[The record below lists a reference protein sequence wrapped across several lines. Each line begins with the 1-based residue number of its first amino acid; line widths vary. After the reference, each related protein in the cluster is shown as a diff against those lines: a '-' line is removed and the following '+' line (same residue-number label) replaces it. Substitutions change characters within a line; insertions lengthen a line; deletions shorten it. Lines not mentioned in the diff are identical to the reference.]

1 MPTRSHS
8 IHITPDVVDGRA
20 IGGLIEAQNLRELTV
35 RCDGPLAIAA
45 VNRVTFEKRVRRMDA
60 TEESTT
66 PSSSD
71 GASGAAAAKNDAKS
85 DTKSDTKASGPWTVR
100 ALLAWI
106 NGFLKDRDVDS
117 PRSIAEI
124 LLASTLRVERLK
136 LYMEPDRVL
145 DADELTQLRALVA
158 RAGRHEP
165 VQFLVGRWP
174 FLGREFEVAP
184 CTLIPRPCTELLVD
198 RALEWYRARSGG
210 SARVLELGTG
220 TGCIAVSLALGM
232 RAIDRP
238 QGSGCRPLAS
248 EVSSRAEVGAS
259 VPTIALHHEQNHAVN
274 SELSNESNSDAEPTK
289 DATSAPSKLTIIATD
304 IVADA
309 VALATRNAVRL
320 GAPPIDFRVG
330 DLWAPV
336 QGEAA
341 FDLLISNPPYV
352 TDEEYEALDR
362 NVREYEPASA
372 LRGGRD
378 GLDVMRRI
386 AEAAPSRVA
395 SGGMVLLEIGWKHR
409 DAARA
414 LFRNNAWRDVEV
426 LQDGDALD
434 RVLVAHRV

>member
-1 MPTRSHS
+1 M
-8 IHITPDVVDGRA
+8 G
-20 IGGLIEAQNLRELTV
+20 
-35 RCDGPLAIAA
+35 
-45 VNRVTFEKRVRRMDA
+45 A
-60 TEESTT
+60 THDSTT
-66 PSSSD
+66 SSASD
-71 GASGAAAAKNDAKS
+71 GAHGAPAVEGNA
-85 DTKSDTKASGPWTVR
+85 KASGPWTVR
-100 ALLAWI
+100 SLLAWI

-124 LLASTLRVERLK
+124 LLASTLQIERLK

-145 DADELTQLRALVA
+145 DASELTHLRALVA

-165 VQFLVGRWP
+165 VQFLVGRCH

-210 SARVLELGTG
+210 PSARDGTGARVLELGTG
-220 TGCIAVSLALGM
+220 TGCIAVSLALGL

-248 EVSSRAEVGAS
+248 SASTRADVAAS
-259 VPTIALHHEQNHAVN
+259 IPTIAINGESS
-274 SELSNESNSDAEPTK
+274 SETTSSSEVALVG
-289 DATSAPSKLTIIATD
+289 ATLTIIATD
-304 IVADA
+304 IVAEA
-309 VALATRNAVRL
+309 VALATRNAARL
-320 GAPPIDFRVG
+320 GASMIDFRVG

-336 QGEAA
+336 EGEAA
-341 FDLLISNPPYV
+341 FDLLVSNPPYV
-352 TDEEYEALDR
+352 TDDEYLALDR

-378 GLDVMRRI
+378 GLDVVRRI
-386 AEAAPSRVA
+386 AQSAPTRVA

-409 DAARA
+409 DGAIA
-414 LFRNNAWRDVEV
+414 LFRNSAWRDVEV